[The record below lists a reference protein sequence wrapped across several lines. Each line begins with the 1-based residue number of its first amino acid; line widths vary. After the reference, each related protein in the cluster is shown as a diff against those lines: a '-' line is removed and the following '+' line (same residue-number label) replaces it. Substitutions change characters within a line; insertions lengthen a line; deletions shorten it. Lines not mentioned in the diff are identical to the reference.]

1 MRVVLWKII
10 KWNQTNHVFFVSSK
24 RNYEKAIQQY
34 NEFNKVIK
42 QNGYTIYTN
51 SKNSKSSD
59 PHRLLLNLSDKT
71 NLKRSEKYVTLSNLI
86 IHYTWKNMKK
96 SYKYN
101 KFKISTPTWNKE
113 FIDHISYQIFKIILN
128 TSSKKHEAIT
138 DNASI
143 VIYIN
148 KIENTIIFEIK
159 TGYYLELLTPEKM
172 KILRSNE
179 SKITKDEN
187 SKNVPRLQITEV
199 LLIHC
204 NIVNNN
210 YHQDSRALYTFLPNK
225 SFG

>member
-1 MRVVLWKII
+1 M
-10 KWNQTNHVFFVSSK
+10 
-24 RNYEKAIQQY
+24 
-34 NEFNKVIK
+34 
-42 QNGYTIYTN
+42 
-51 SKNSKSSD
+51 KNSNY
-59 PHRLLLNLSDKT
+59 L
-71 NLKRSEKYVTLSNLI
+71 
-86 IHYTWKNMKK
+86 M
-96 SYKYN
+96 
-101 KFKISTPTWNKE
+101 
-113 FIDHISYQIFKIILN
+113 DHISYQIFKTILN

-143 VIYIN
+143 LIYIN

-179 SKITKDEN
+179 SKITKVEN

-225 SFG
+225 SFGQLLDISPKILYS

>member
-71 NLKRSEKYVTLSNLI
+71 KLKRSEKYVTLSNLI

-210 YHQDSRALYTFLPNK
+210 YHQDSRGLYTFLPNK